1 MNKDSIIKIIKKYIV
16 IVVYAILI
24 VTELFFYVP
33 YNRIQMFRTQNNV
46 TRTEIIGSGYATIAN
61 IEDNCANFHDTK
73 YTSSEGKIVNTPQ
86 LIINVSI
93 TTVLAVALYFVLQ
106 KKDKKI
112 IEDDVQI
119 PMLDIN
125 ALAFA
130 DEETIEKEQ
139 AKYAKQM
146 VEYIKRKVDL

>member
-1 MNKDSIIKIIKKYIV
+1 M
-16 IVVYAILI
+16 
-24 VTELFFYVP
+24 
-33 YNRIQMFRTQNNV
+33 
-46 TRTEIIGSGYATIAN
+46 
-61 IEDNCANFHDTK
+61 
-73 YTSSEGKIVNTPQ
+73 VNTPQ

-139 AKYAKQM
+139 AKYAKHM